1 MDVSYIVRGSEPAT
15 FNGVA
20 MTTPMGKLSKPFAA
34 NNAEV
39 MVLQPVT
46 ATPNDPA
53 AVSAQI
59 KQQELGLAR
68 QYSYRVFANVIQN
81 LKIKDNRGR
90 FY

>member
-1 MDVSYIVRGSEPAT
+1 
-15 FNGVA
+15 
-20 MTTPMGKLSKPFAA
+20 
-34 NNAEV
+34 
-39 MVLQPVT
+39 MVLQPVA